1 MGLGL
6 LFDWFGKPLSEL
18 LAFKELHYDK
28 LSDEE
33 KAKLDKAIE
42 EKRNEE

>member
-1 MGLGL
+1 MGKEYWI
-6 LFDWFGKPLSEL
+6 DWFGKPLSEL